1 MDVNRFFC
9 TALLIAT
16 AGLFATSASAAESV
30 APQCESGPRDME
42 YIYEHGAQTR
52 CFYPAMTLEET
63 YQALRKARSDRQ
75 NLTPTLTPGKD
86 RKIENLG
93 DTDLV
98 EYVWKDKN
106 NLHITQNFPGGMTE
120 FMFTVDKSGTT
131 VTETGHPD

>member
-16 AGLFATSASAAESV
+16 AGFFAASASAAESV

-93 DTDLV
+93 GYRSRGICL
-98 EYVWKDKN
+98 ERQKQSAYYAE
-106 NLHITQNFPGGMTE
+106 FPGGHDRIY
-120 FMFTVDKSGTT
+120 VYRG
-131 VTETGHPD
+131 